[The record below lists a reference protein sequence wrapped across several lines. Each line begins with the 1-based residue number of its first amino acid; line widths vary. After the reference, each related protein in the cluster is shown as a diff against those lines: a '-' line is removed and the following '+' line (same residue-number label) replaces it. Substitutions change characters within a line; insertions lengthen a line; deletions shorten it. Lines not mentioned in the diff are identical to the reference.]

1 MKVNEKIV
9 SKMIKQYGTGKITTI
24 CMEECAELIQAVS
37 KEKRKKRKKHHK
49 NVDKEHLAE
58 EMADVLISFE
68 IIKQVYGITD
78 KDIKKQLE
86 IKQKRNKARLK

>member
-1 MKVNEKIV
+1 MV
-9 SKMIKQYGTGKITTI
+9 
-24 CMEECAELIQAVS
+24 ECAELIQAVS
-37 KEKRKKRKKHHK
+37 KEKRKKRKKNHK

-58 EMADVLISFE
+58 EMSDVLICFE